1 MKLLKFFVFFL
12 IVLSFSCKKNKT
24 EDDLFY
30 SERTKDTILK
40 NYSLKITENLL
51 PQAKELVQEWTEY
64 QKVDEFLRNNQKT
77 NAEETL
83 FNAEELARLTQEL
96 KDSIRIEIFQ
106 SPDYKIRLNV
116 INNEAL
122 RLKDMSTI
130 PHLSDNEV
138 LSEYQKV
145 FEAFN
150 ALNSKLNNRV
160 TKEKINKELKDFIDK
175 IAADSIVMDTVKYE
189 DFNNKS

>member
-1 MKLLKFFVFFL
+1 MNSLKYFIFFIIL
-12 IVLSFSCKKNKT
+12 LSFSCKKNKADDEVFPT
-24 EDDLFY
+24 EKV
-30 SERTKDTILK
+30 KDTLLK
-40 NYSLKITENLL
+40 NYTLEVTEDLK
-51 PQAKELVQEWTEY
+51 PQAKELVKDWGEY
-64 QKVDEFLRNNQKT
+64 QKVDEFLHNNQNT

-96 KDSIRIEIFQ
+96 KDSIRIETFQ
-106 SPDYKIRLNV
+106 TPDYKIRLNV

-130 PHLSDNEV
+130 PHLSADEV

-150 ALNSKLNNRV
+150 ALNSKLNNKIS
-160 TKEKINKELKDFIDK
+160 KEKINKELKDFIDK
-175 IAADSIVMDTVKYE
+175 VATDSIVMDTVKYE
-189 DFNNKS
+189 EFK

>member
-1 MKLLKFFVFFL
+1 MNSLKFLIFFIIL
-12 IVLSFSCKKNKT
+12 LSFSCKKNKSE
-24 EDDLFY
+24 EDTFL
-30 SERTKDTILK
+30 SEKVQDTIMK
-40 NYSLKITENLL
+40 NYTLIITENLL
-51 PQAKELVQEWTEY
+51 PQARELTKDWKEY
-64 QKVDEFLRNNQKT
+64 QKVDEFLKNNQKT

-96 KDSIRIEIFQ
+96 KDSIRLEIFQ
-106 SPDYKIRLNV
+106 TPDYKIRLNV

-130 PHLSDNEV
+130 PNLSANEV

-150 ALNSKLNNRV
+150 ALNSKLNNNV
-160 TKEKINKELKDFIDK
+160 SKEKINKELKDFIDE
-175 IAADSIVMDTVKYE
+175 IATDSVVMDTVKYE
-189 DFNNKS
+189 EFK

>member
-1 MKLLKFFVFFL
+1 MNSLKFLF
-12 IVLSFSCKKNKT
+12 IVILLLSFSCKKNKSE
-24 EDDLFY
+24 EDAFFF
-30 SERTKDTILK
+30 EKVKDTIQR
-40 NYSLKITENLL
+40 NYTLKITENLL
-51 PQAKELVQEWTEY
+51 PQAQELTKDWEEY
-64 QKVDEFLRNNQKT
+64 RKVEEFLETNQKT

-106 SPDYKIRLNV
+106 TPDYKIRLNV

-122 RLKDMSTI
+122 RLKDMSSI
-130 PHLSDNEV
+130 PNLSANEV

-150 ALNSKLNNRV
+150 ALNSKLNNNV
-160 TKEKINKELKDFIDK
+160 SKEKINKELKDFIDE
-175 IAADSIVMDTVKYE
+175 IATDSVEMDTVKYE
-189 DFNNKS
+189 EFK